1 MVFFLD
7 TNVLVACLRGRS
19 AAAMKRLAAEPAAN
33 IQLPLQVVA
42 ELLVGA
48 AKSADPLK
56 GRDRVRQLIRPFAIA
71 RPDEGVLDHYV
82 EIRTAL
88 ERAGTPIGEANLW
101 IAATARAAGGT
112 VVTHNTNEFSR
123 VPGLAVEDWL

>member
-1 MVFFLD
+1 MPFFLD

-19 AAAMKRLAAEPAAN
+19 AVLMKRLAAEPATN

-56 GRDRVRQLIRPFAIA
+56 GRARVEQFIRPFATV
-71 RPDEGVLDHYV
+71 RPDEHVLEHYV

-88 ERAGTPIGEANLW
+88 ERAGTPIGEADLW
-101 IAATARAAGGT
+101 IAATARAGGGT
-112 VVTHNTNEFSR
+112 IVSHNTSEFAR